1 MQHKFQRT
9 IKTALLC
16 ASFMVALGA
25 GTALA
30 QGSAGGSIGNDEK
43 SLSGSREAPRSVE
56 PARRSKP
63 KPEADEPRRASRK
76 SGGGGGGGGG
86 SGNFDGVWLVTASG
100 CGSTTTTTVVIS
112 SGRMVFEGGSGTIN
126 AAGVS
131 HGVRGTATHARTGGG
146 CARARTVHRT
156 DSLRDQL
163 SLAVAIVSA
172 VGE

>member
-1 MQHKFQRT
+1 MRNAVGRSIGIGLFS
-9 IKTALLC
+9 LLISGSLMPGL
-16 ASFMVALGA
+16 AF
-25 GTALA
+25 A

-76 SGGGGGGGGG
+76 SGDGGGGG
-86 SGNFDGVWLVTASG
+86 SGSFDGVWLVTASG

-131 HGVRGTATHARTGGG
+131 HGVGVYNGVTVTSTGRASGRSGYGTFRTSDG
-146 CARARTVHRT
+146 CTGT
-156 DSLRDQL
+156 LT
-163 SLAVAIVSA
+163 SA
-172 VGE
+172 KQ

>member
-1 MQHKFQRT
+1 MRNAVRRS
-9 IKTALLC
+9 IRIGLC
-16 ASFMVALGA
+16 CLVVSVALIPDLA
-25 GTALA
+25 FA

-43 SLSGSREAPRSVE
+43 SLSGSREAPRSAE

-76 SGGGGGGGGG
+76 SGGGGGGGGSG
-86 SGNFDGVWLVTASG
+86 SFDGVWLVTASG

-131 HGVRGTATHARTGGG
+131 HGVGVYNGVTVTSTGRTTGRSGYGTFRTSDG
-146 CARARTVHRT
+146 CTGT
-156 DSLRDQL
+156 LT
-163 SLAVAIVSA
+163 SA
-172 VGE
+172 KQ